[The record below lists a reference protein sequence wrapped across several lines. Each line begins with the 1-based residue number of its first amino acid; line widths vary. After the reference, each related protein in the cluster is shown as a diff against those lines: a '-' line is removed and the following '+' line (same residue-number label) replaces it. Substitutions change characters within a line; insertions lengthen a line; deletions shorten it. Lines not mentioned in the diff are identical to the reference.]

1 MTASMTLTLPE
12 NALRALGENAE
23 GKVRLWA
30 AVKGYELDE
39 LSADEAA
46 ELAGLSKVAF
56 LAALGQ
62 FGVSVVETTEEEL
75 ERDLEVA
82 RRARSR

>member
-1 MTASMTLTLPE
+1 MTLTVPD
-12 NALRALGENAE
+12 NALRAIGDNAE
-23 GKVRLWA
+23 GKIRLWA

-56 LAALGQ
+56 LRALGQ
-62 FGVSVVETTEEEL
+62 FGS
-75 ERDLEVA
+75 RSS
-82 RRARSR
+82 RRPRRNSSEISK

>member
-1 MTASMTLTLPE
+1 MTLTVPE
-12 NALRALGENAE
+12 NPLRAIGDNAE
-23 GKVRLWA
+23 GKIRLWA

-46 ELAGLSKVAF
+46 ELAGVSKVAF
-56 LAALGQ
+56 LGALGQ
-62 FGVSVVETTEEEL
+62 FGVSVVETTDEQL

-82 RRARSR
+82 RRAGGR

>member
-1 MTASMTLTLPE
+1 MTLTLPE
-12 NALRALGENAE
+12 SALRAIGDNAE
-23 GKVRLWA
+23 GKIRLWA

-56 LAALGQ
+56 LRALGE
-62 FGVSVVETTEEEL
+62 FGVSVVETTQDQL

>member
-1 MTASMTLTLPE
+1 MSMTLTVPE
-12 NALRALGENAE
+12 NALRAIGDNAE
-23 GKVRLWA
+23 GKIRLWA

-56 LAALGQ
+56 LRALGQ
-62 FGVSVVETTEEEL
+62 FGVSVVDTTEEQL

-82 RRARSR
+82 RRARGR

>member
-1 MTASMTLTLPE
+1 MTLSVPD
-12 NALRALGENAE
+12 NALRALGDKAE
-23 GKVRLWA
+23 AKIRRWA

-56 LAALGQ
+56 LRALGQ
-62 FGVSVVETTEEEL
+62 FGVSVVETTVEQL
-75 ERDLEVA
+75 ERDLRVA
-82 RRARSR
+82 RRARGG

>member
-1 MTASMTLTLPE
+1 M
-12 NALRALGENAE
+12 
-23 GKVRLWA
+23 
-30 AVKGYELDE
+30 KGYEIDE

-56 LAALGQ
+56 LRALGQ
-62 FGVSVVETTEEEL
+62 FGVSVVETTEEQL

-82 RRARSR
+82 RRARGR